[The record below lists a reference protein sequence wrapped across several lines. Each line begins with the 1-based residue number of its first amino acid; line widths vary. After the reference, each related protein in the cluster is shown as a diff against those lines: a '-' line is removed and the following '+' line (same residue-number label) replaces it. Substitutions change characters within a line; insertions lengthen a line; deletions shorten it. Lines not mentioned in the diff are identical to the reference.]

1 MFLDCNFHLI
11 TQFPKTSFFI
21 FGCFLCQ
28 ERNKCPVQNKR
39 PPLNY
44 RKFVSPPAAKSNHY
58 GILKSC
64 NIMIHCQCALV
75 YRTTGEQAVD
85 YRSVRIKITGHT
97 CGFQFCWWTVTKYSA
112 HYLRHVNWRIITVLI
127 TINAITTKF
136 YVTWSETRLQ
146 RFVKLK
152 SPLLP
157 RIERVVNFIITI
169 EKTKFWL
176 WLWWPVDFPTVEVRW
191 LSWVS
196 DVTVMQIYTR
206 YISPMA
212 EKGKLFEFSFQ
223 WASSPGICFYAYFQF
238 KGKFRSQSRLYIYN
252 DMADLS
258 ILIRVDV
265 V

>member
-85 YRSVRIKITGHT
+85 YRSVRIKNNGAHVRVSVSLVNCDKILCTLPPSRKLENNNSVNYNKCHNNQVLRYVVGNEIT
-97 CGFQFCWWTVTKYSA
+97 A
-112 HYLRHVNWRIITVLI
+112 
-127 TINAITTKF
+127 
-136 YVTWSETRLQ
+136 
-146 RFVKLK
+146 
-152 SPLLP
+152 
-157 RIERVVNFIITI
+157 
-169 EKTKFWL
+169 
-176 WLWWPVDFPTVEVRW
+176 
-191 LSWVS
+191 
-196 DVTVMQIYTR
+196 
-206 YISPMA
+206 
-212 EKGKLFEFSFQ
+212 
-223 WASSPGICFYAYFQF
+223 
-238 KGKFRSQSRLYIYN
+238 FREIKIATAAKNREGG
-252 DMADLS
+252 
-258 ILIRVDV
+258 
-265 V
+265 

>member
-11 TQFPKTSFFI
+11 TQFLKKSFFI

-28 ERNKCPVQNKR
+28 ERNKRPVPNKR

-44 RKFVSPPAAKSNHY
+44 RKLVSPPAAKSNHY

-85 YRSVRIKITGHT
+85 YLSVR
-97 CGFQFCWWTVTKYSA
+97 WTVTKYSVQ
-112 HYLRHVNWRIITVLI
+112 HLRHVNWRIITVLI

-157 RIERVVNFIITI
+157 RIERVVNFIVTI
-169 EKTKFWL
+169 
-176 WLWWPVDFPTVEVRW
+176 
-191 LSWVS
+191 
-196 DVTVMQIYTR
+196 
-206 YISPMA
+206 
-212 EKGKLFEFSFQ
+212 
-223 WASSPGICFYAYFQF
+223 
-238 KGKFRSQSRLYIYN
+238 
-252 DMADLS
+252 
-258 ILIRVDV
+258 
-265 V
+265 